1 EIDDPDITIEEYVQ
15 LETERALRKSKEYNW
30 ETATYGKIWDDEDVH
45 YLRLFETE
53 FPVIV
58 YNDAWESKSG
68 FSSEPTVSPQHVDEV
83 DLKDETSLS
92 EYDEEEYNARI
103 LELKRRNFK
112 VYCSDTQYAVSNKEA
127 IAYMCLDFTSNHE
140 DLMTS
145 TPYSRRSIRRM
156 LVAVEEYSRRYL
168 SWSPL
173 QETLIRRAWSD
184 SKDGDEPQNDAT
196 CLMAIESQEVQ
207 TKPSISNDDLNIN
220 DLKIENEELLKFN
233 KDFAKMFEKLLNEK
247 RSLESENSKLLS
259 KINDLEIDVKKLTKN
274 QEVVEPCKNY
284 DVLTKEVD
292 SLKCSVSKLQ
302 DEALNFSN

>member
-1 EIDDPDITIEEYVQ
+1 M
-15 LETERALRKSKEYNW
+15 LSL
-30 ETATYGKIWDDEDVH
+30 
-45 YLRLFETE
+45 L
-53 FPVIV
+53 VI
-58 YNDAWESKSG
+58 N
-68 FSSEPTVSPQHVDEV
+68 T
-83 DLKDETSLS
+83 LLT
-92 EYDEEEYNARI
+92 
-103 LELKRRNFK
+103 
-112 VYCSDTQYAVSNKEA
+112 KEA
-127 IAYMCLDFTSNHE
+127 PTDWVHCS
-140 DLMTS
+140 
-145 TPYSRRSIRRM
+145 
-156 LVAVEEYSRRYL
+156 LVL
-168 SWSPL
+168 FL
-173 QETLIRRAWSD
+173 GAWSD